1 MTKIVHTRYSTIK
14 KKKYILPTNNSL
26 NSINR
31 NNKKVSNLVNGTDS
45 IKRVPETQTQVTVAT
60 QGPKVLFRAP
70 ETSTKGAA
78 GLGDK
83 TAADKLEKLQ

>member
-45 IKRVPETQTQVTVAT
+45 IKRVPETQTQVDVST
-60 QGPKVLFRAP
+60 QGPKVSFRAP
-70 ETSTKGAA
+70 KTPIKGVT
-78 GLGDK
+78 GLGVK
-83 TAADKLEKLQ
+83 TAAD